1 MRLTG
6 SAGSDIIDY
15 DKGTRTQIL
24 TSWNNLPK
32 LFEGTKIMLNRIKQT
47 KRIIGIVLACVLM
60 SAMTF
65 GGFPQTAPC
74 DASAPMAEIY
84 VPAVSRSFGVTARAY
99 SPAAGTAAAVTI
111 EPPDPMGNVRRA
123 PARHH
128 IDWVFSVYREPD
140 FRATRVV
147 SFNPQ
152 YVSVIYERDDEWALI
167 STYRGE
173 LWTPLR
179 ANMRFIE
186 REMALYAS
194 PDAPRPTAS
203 ISPQVINIMAQD
215 RHWLQI
221 GTWLGPMWIRMPA
234 TPPPD
239 AKLVALTFDD
249 GPSEY
254 TPRLLDALGARSV
267 PATFFVT
274 GNRVNAEPEIAARI
288 VEEGHEIACHTFSHP
303 HLASMSADRIR
314 TELNRSREAIFQATG
329 RVPTVFRP
337 SYGAHNATVRAVAEE
352 FYMPLILWTID
363 TRDWESR
370 NVSAI
375 MNHISDSNGNVRV
388 NDGDIILMH
397 DTFNTTVD
405 AAVQMVDLLLAEG
418 FYFVTVSQLL
428 FMRYGEIEPGRVY
441 NSARRQEAYE

>member
-1 MRLTG
+1 
-6 SAGSDIIDY
+6 
-15 DKGTRTQIL
+15 
-24 TSWNNLPK
+24 
-32 LFEGTKIMLNRIKQT
+32 MLNRIRQA

-65 GGFPQTAPC
+65 GGFPRTVPC
-74 DASAPMAEIY
+74 DVPTLAAETY
-84 VPAVSRSFGVTARAY
+84 VAAVSRSSVVAARAY
-99 SPAAGTAAAVTI
+99 SPAAGAAVAVAI
-111 EPPDPMGNVRRA
+111 DPPAPVGNVRRM
-123 PARHH
+123 PAGHH
-128 IDWVFSVYREPD
+128 IDWIFSVYREPD
-140 FRATRVV
+140 FRAGRVV

-152 YVSVIYERDDEWALI
+152 NVSVLYERDDGWALI

-186 REMALYAS
+186 RDMALYETQ
-194 PDAPRPTAS
+194 DAPRPTAS
-203 ISPQVINIMAQD
+203 ISPQVVTILQQD

-234 TPPPD
+234 TPTHE
-239 AKLVALTFDD
+239 ARLVALTFDD
-249 GPSEY
+249 GPSEH

-274 GNRVNAEPEIAARI
+274 GSRVNAEPEIAARI
-288 VEEGHEIACHTFSHP
+288 VTEGHEIACHTFSHP
-303 HLASMSADRIR
+303 HLASVSADRIR
-314 TELNRSREAIFQATG
+314 TELHRSREAIFQATG

-370 NVSAI
+370 NVSTI

-388 NDGDIILMH
+388 SDGDIILMH
-397 DTFNTTVD
+397 DTFSTTVD

-428 FMRYGEIEPGRVY
+428 FMRYGEIEPGKVY
-441 NSARRQEAYE
+441 NSARRQEAE